1 LLNSTD
7 VFVIGGGPAGLAAAI
22 AARQQGL
29 RVVVADGAK
38 PPIDKACG
46 EALMPDAI
54 AALERL
60 GVSVPAAEACPVRG
74 VRFLSSGLSAEA
86 DFPPNNSGLSIR
98 RTALHRI
105 MTERAAGMGVD
116 LLWQTVV
123 TGISNEEVRVGNR
136 TIRTRWIVGADG
148 ANSRVRRWANLDVQ
162 YVQSRAQL
170 RYAFLRHYRVEP
182 WTDRMEIYWG
192 RNSQA
197 YATPV
202 SDEEVCVAVASR
214 NHGLRDHGLRG
225 HEPRDQGL
233 RKRRLRLEESLPEF
247 PDLHARL
254 RGAETTSTERG
265 SLTANR
271 KLKRVWRRNVA
282 LIGDASGTV
291 DAITGE
297 GLGLA
302 FSQAAVLADCFVSG
316 NLAQY
321 QTAHRRLALRPLLMA
336 RLMLTLDGRPGF
348 QQRTLQAFR
357 RRPEVFRRLLA
368 LHVGTLS
375 PFHLAFDGLTLGWGL
390 LTA

>member
-1 LLNSTD
+1 MLDSTD

-22 AARQQGL
+22 AARQQGF
-29 RVVVADGAK
+29 RVAVADGAR

-54 AALERL
+54 TALERL
-60 GVSVPAAEACPVRG
+60 GVAVPAAEACPVRG
-74 VRFLSSGLSAEA
+74 VRFLSSGVFAEA
-86 DFPPNNSGLSIR
+86 DFPSGNLGLSIR

-105 MTERAAGMGVD
+105 MTQRAAGLGVD
-116 LLWQTVV
+116 LLWQSAV
-123 TGISNEEVRVGNR
+123 TGISSEEVQVGNH

-148 ANSRVRRWANLDVQ
+148 ANSRVRRWAKLGI
-162 YVQSRAQL
+162 QSRTGL
-170 RYAFLRHYRVEP
+170 RYAFRRHYRVAP

-192 RNSQA
+192 KHSQG

-202 SDEEVCVAVASR
+202 SNEEVCVAVASR
-214 NHGLRDHGLRG
+214 NPG
-225 HEPRDQGL
+225 
-233 RKRRLRLEESLPEF
+233 LRLEESLPAF
-247 PDLHARL
+247 PELNARL
-254 RGAETTSTERG
+254 RGAETASAERG
-265 SLTANR
+265 SISANR
-271 KLKRVWRRNVA
+271 KLKRVCRGNVA

-302 FSQAAVLADCFVSG
+302 FSQAVALAGCFASG
-316 NLAQY
+316 NLAGY

-336 RLMLTLDGRPGF
+336 RLMLTLDGRPTV
-348 QQRTLQAFR
+348 QQRTLQVFR

-375 PFHLAFDGLTLGWGL
+375 PFHLALDGLTLGWGL

>member
-1 LLNSTD
+1 
-7 VFVIGGGPAGLAAAI
+7 
-22 AARQQGL
+22 
-29 RVVVADGAK
+29 VVADGAK

-74 VRFLSSGLSAEA
+74 VRFLTSGLSSGLSAEA
-86 DFPPNNSGLSIR
+86 DFPPGNGGLSIR

-123 TGISNEEVRVGNR
+123 TGFFNEQVQVGNR

-148 ANSRVRRWANLDVQ
+148 ANSRVRRWANLDVL
-162 YVQSRAQL
+162 SRAQF

-192 RNSQA
+192 KNSQA

-214 NHGLRDHGLRG
+214 NHGLRDHGLR
-225 HEPRDQGL
+225 
-233 RKRRLRLEESLPEF
+233 KRRLRLEESLPEF
-247 PDLHARL
+247 PELHARL

-302 FSQAAVLADCFVSG
+302 FSQAAALADCFVSG
-316 NLAQY
+316 NLAPY
-321 QTAHRRLALRPLLMA
+321 QSAHRRLALRPLLMA

-348 QQRTLQAFR
+348 QQRTLQAFH

-368 LHVGTLS
+368 LHIGTLS
-375 PFHLAFDGLTLGWGL
+375 PFHLALDGLTLGWGL